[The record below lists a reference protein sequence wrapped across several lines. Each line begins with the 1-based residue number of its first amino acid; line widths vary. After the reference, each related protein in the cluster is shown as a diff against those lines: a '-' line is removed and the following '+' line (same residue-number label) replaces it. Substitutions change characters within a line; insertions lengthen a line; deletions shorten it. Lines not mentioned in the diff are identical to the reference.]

1 MSLTLCMYGICIEER
16 EDVKQMT
23 SFLITKLKL
32 IIIHLKVMIIILY
45 YTKKQN
51 HKKNI
56 KQNRVKEKEK
66 YGPNNQFT
74 AIEDFYNLLFVLLL
88 LLYFYIV

>member
-23 SFLITKLKL
+23 SFLIIKLKL
-32 IIIHLKVMIIILY
+32 IIINLKVMIIILY

-51 HKKNI
+51 HKKI
-56 KQNRVKEKEK
+56 
-66 YGPNNQFT
+66 
-74 AIEDFYNLLFVLLL
+74 
-88 LLYFYIV
+88 